1 MFQTAP
7 TGRTPLGSDP
17 NNYPQPVLRDHSNK
31 TAMKRCKTAPP
42 DEYGNSSAA
51 RSALINNPRYNPSRN
66 GVQTK
71 KNDPSERTERVIF
84 VFAAVFLRPAGGF
97 VKRLEQFR
105 ETPLL
110 TVSPTGIEPATFGT
124 GNRCSNPLSY
134 GDIAGRIPNDV
145 ILAHGVVGD

>member
-7 TGRTPLGSDP
+7 TGRTPLCSDP

-71 KNDPSERTERVIF
+71 KNDPSELNCSPLVGLRNQLPTTSGEH
-84 VFAAVFLRPAGGF
+84 FL
-97 VKRLEQFR
+97 
-105 ETPLL
+105 
-110 TVSPTGIEPATFGT
+110 
-124 GNRCSNPLSY
+124 
-134 GDIAGRIPNDV
+134 
-145 ILAHGVVGD
+145 